1 MTMWCDDQTMS
12 TPTAVPTAS
21 DVAIDLLTAMA
32 RGDIDAAIALLHPD
46 IVYTNVGWPTL
57 RHAGTVKVFRGLDGP
72 IGFGVRFINISA
84 DGDTVLT
91 ERIDELSLGRF
102 HWQFWVCGRFEIRD
116 GLVIGWRDYFD
127 HAHLALKLVRAVAAV
142 VVPAIQ
148 RPLPAPPAIG

>member
-1 MTMWCDDQTMS
+1 MS
-12 TPTAVPTAS
+12 TPTATPTAS
-21 DVAIDLLTAMA
+21 DVAVDFLTAMA
-32 RGDIDAAIALLHPD
+32 RGDADAAIALLHPD

-57 RHAGTVKVFRGLDGP
+57 RHAGTAKVLRGLDGP
-72 IGFGVRFINISA
+72 VGFGVQFLAVSA

-102 HWQFWVCGRFEIRD
+102 HWQFWVCGRFEISD

-127 HAHLALKLVRAVAAV
+127 HAHLAVKLVRAVAAIA
-142 VVPAIQ
+142 VPSIQ